1 MNFPPTTGPGS
12 RMLSAER
19 PPHPGAPRAARVRA
33 SAVDLLAIWAWLAA
47 VAALSRLP
55 VLRRTGYA
63 ALFRRPATADA
74 AQFVTGVLP
83 VVLYLAAGEAGGAH
97 ATRGKRAAGLAV
109 LGPNGTWPG
118 RRRVLARTAVK
129 LLPWQLAH
137 LAVNRAA
144 GVGVARSPKL
154 AAAGFGL
161 ALAMT
166 GTSVAVALSRPDGR
180 ALHDLAAGT
189 RVIPADDR
197 ERPGTAGTAD
207 LHTDRSFGPSICMKI
222 E

>member
-1 MNFPPTTGPGS
+1 MELRPAARPGS
-12 RMLSAER
+12 GTPSAER
-19 PPHPGAPRAARVRA
+19 LSHPGAPRTARLRA
-33 SAVDLLAIWAWLAA
+33 SAVDLLAIWAWLGA

-83 VVLYLAAGEAGGAH
+83 VVLYLAAGEAGSAH
-97 ATRGKRAAGLAV
+97 ATRGKRATGLAV
-109 LGPNGTWPG
+109 LGPGGTWPG
-118 RRRVLARTAVK
+118 RRRILVRTAVK

-137 LAVNRAA
+137 LALTRAA

-154 AAAGFGL
+154 AGAGFGL
-161 ALAMT
+161 ALAVA
-166 GTSVAVALSRPDGR
+166 GTSVALAASRPDGR

-189 RVIPADDR
+189 RVI
-197 ERPGTAGTAD
+197 AG
-207 LHTDRSFGPSICMKI
+207 R
-222 E
+222 